1 MGTVE
6 QTVQPWREGRT
17 PHLGRLGLAWCLVAA
32 LAAAC
37 SSKPPEAKGYVA
49 QILAERAE
57 KDAFFQKSDEPIPQ
71 NRKAELLPLSYF
83 PVDPDYNVGASLKPE
98 ASDTVVSI
106 QTSTGTPRQ
115 MRRVGELEFVLKGRP
130 LKLAVFVEAN
140 APNLDH
146 LLVLFSDLTSGT
158 ETYAAGRYIDLN
170 RNASGLYELDFNRAY
185 QPYCYYNDSYECPY
199 PPRENRLQIPIH
211 AGERLKH
218 PNT

>member
-1 MGTVE
+1 VA
-6 QTVQPWREGRT
+6 QTGQVRQAGRVSRT
-17 PHLGRLGLAWCLVAA
+17 FRLGLACCLLAV

-37 SSKPPEAKGYVA
+37 SSKPPEDKGYVA

-57 KDAFFQKSDEPIPQ
+57 KDAFFQKSSEPIPE
-71 NRKAELLPLSYF
+71 NRKADLLPLAYF
-83 PVDPDYNVGASLKPE
+83 PVDPDYNVGATLKPE

-115 MRRVGELEFVLKGRP
+115 MKRVGELQFVLKGQP
-130 LKLAVFVEAN
+130 FKLAVFVETGAS
-140 APNLDH
+140 NLDH

-199 PPRENRLQIPIH
+199 PPRENRLPIPIR